1 MAEIDQQQDVKDA
14 VRTAVKSGTDVH
26 QQIKAITL
34 KALTSRQ
41 LDIENIKS
49 VTEAVSNGINEGMAN
64 QGEHAKEVFM
74 QAATALDDALAIAAE
89 ASKLAIEEA
98 ASRVN
103 EYSEH
108 DLNDAIKDLQGMEK
122 SFLGTLEK
130 IAKGSN
136 QVVADIVGDFI
147 AHTGQSGT
155 AVGKQALIALEALK
169 DVPRI
174 SKTIIVSSTVATAS
188 TLAQIG
194 SGILLG
200 IAESLQS
207 SHSKK

>member
-1 MAEIDQQQDVKDA
+1 MTDKDQQDVKDA
-14 VRTAVKSGTDVH
+14 VRAAIKSGTDIH
-26 QQIKAITL
+26 QQIKDITL
-34 KALTSRQ
+34 TALTKRQ
-41 LDIENIKS
+41 LDMENIKS
-49 VTEAVSNGINEGMAN
+49 VTEAVGNGINEGMTI
-64 QGEHAKEVFM
+64 QGEHAKDVFM
-74 QAATALDDALAIAAE
+74 QAATALDDALAMAAE

-98 ASRVN
+98 ASRVAD
-103 EYSEH
+103 YSEH
-108 DLNDAIKDLQGMEK
+108 DFNHAIKDLQDMEG

-136 QVVADIVGDFI
+136 QVVSDIVSDFI

-169 DVPRI
+169 DLPQI
-174 SKTIIVSSTVATAS
+174 SKHMIVSNTVAAAS

-207 SHSKK
+207 SSSKK